1 MKKKTAA
8 KTPKKAAG
16 KPVGKAPAGTVR
28 ATLSVKEHGLEPILG
43 AAYLLTDRAY
53 ARFDGDRTKS
63 LTVTLLPKE
72 PLQAAGLA
80 KLKEEFEA
88 ELETQKLRWAI
99 SKNNVGVRDYV
110 ARQAVLLA
118 NGHPIAPAAQPAPGA
133 GGGAAAA
140 GAEPLSADQQA
151 EIDRLIAEVEAEIK
165 ELKAKPA
172 GADPENVKAT
182 WEEKHGGAE

>member
-133 GGGAAAA
+133 
-140 GAEPLSADQQA
+140 EPLSADQQA

>member
-8 KTPKKAAG
+8 KTPKKAAA
-16 KPVGKAPAGTVR
+16 KAPAGTVR
-28 ATLSVKEHGLEPILG
+28 AVLSVKEHGLEPILG

-53 ARFDGDRTKS
+53 ARVDGDRAKS

-72 PLQAAGLA
+72 PLKAAGLA

-133 GGGAAAA
+133 GGAAAA

-182 WEEKHGGAE
+182 WEEKHGGSQ

>member
-1 MKKKTAA
+1 MKKKTTKKVVAA
-8 KTPKKAAG
+8 AVKAVL
-16 KPVGKAPAGTVR
+16 K
-28 ATLSVKEHGLEPILG
+28 VKEHGLEPILG

-53 ARFDGDRTKS
+53 ARFDGDPKKV
-63 LTVTLLPKE
+63 LTVTLVPKE
-72 PLQAAGLA
+72 PLKAAGLA
-80 KLKEEFEA
+80 ALEAEFRA
-88 ELETQKLRWAI
+88 ELETQKLRWAVA
-99 SKNNVGVRDYV
+99 KNNAGVREYV

-118 NGHPIAPAAQPAPGA
+118 NGHQVAPAAQPTPGA
-133 GGGAAAA
+133 GSPG

-182 WEEKHGGAE
+182 WEEKHGEGS